1 MKPARRLAK
10 ILLNAESAS
19 MDRTHVELA
28 RQIALLSR
36 ETGPFERL
44 AIIDRHALAVNIKAA
59 KRCLSGGITSLD
71 QRLPL
76 LARGAEIALLVR
88 HPPGGEIRPCRR
100 APSHQRQNQRQ
111 RQPGARNKS
120 LGAVFVWRI
129 SIW

>member
-10 ILLNAESAS
+10 ILLNAEPAG

-59 KRCLSGGITSLD
+59 ERCLRGGITSLGG
-71 QRLPL
+71 QQSGSMLRLWRNDL
-76 LARGAEIALLVR
+76 S
-88 HPPGGEIRPCRR
+88 RR
-100 APSHQRQNQRQ
+100 TP
-111 RQPGARNKS
+111 RN
-120 LGAVFVWRI
+120 LR
-129 SIW
+129 